1 MAPIKLGYWKIR
13 GVSFSFTFIIIA
25 RKISKYG
32 VFSVPYFPVF
42 SPNTGKYGPEKT
54 PYLDTFYTVKMI
66 LTVLRS
72 FFRKYKSSIFQC
84 FVFELLFLNF
94 ERLNIFL
101 IGSYFLPVSGS
112 LFL

>member
-42 SPNTGKYGPEKT
+42 SPNKGKYGPEKT
-54 PYLDTFYTVKMI
+54 QYLDTFHSVSRI
-66 LTVLRS
+66 
-72 FFRKYKSSIFQC
+72 FFAIALY
-84 FVFELLFLNF
+84 
-94 ERLNIFL
+94 
-101 IGSYFLPVSGS
+101 
-112 LFL
+112 